1 MFRES
6 NQKTCKL
13 ILLFVVVTSLIITGQ
28 YFNLSE
34 VLRNILIWIKN
45 LGLWSPI
52 IFIILYNL
60 ATLILIPGVVLTM
73 GGGVIFGV
81 FLGSIY
87 VFFAST
93 LGAAIA
99 FIIGRYISRD
109 WVSQQ
114 LNKYPKF
121 DAINKAVVIE

>member
-13 ILLFVVVTSLIITGQ
+13 ILLFVVVTSLIITCQ
-28 YFNLSE
+28 YFNVSE
-34 VLRNILIWIKN
+34 VLRNTLIWIKN

-93 LGAAIA
+93 
-99 FIIGRYISRD
+99 
-109 WVSQQ
+109 W
-114 LNKYPKF
+114 
-121 DAINKAVVIE
+121 